1 MASTT
6 ALRTYF
12 FFLAAAFFFAGAFF
26 LVLLVAAFFVAII
39 PPCRMVLIV
48 PTINGPYRSEPLHLV
63 QPPTTSFERII
74 QASLSCCQEEKCHFG
89 KIFLN
94 L

>member
-6 ALRTYF
+6 ALLTYF

-26 LVLLVAAFFVAII
+26 LVLLLAAFFVAIT
-39 PPCRMVLIV
+39 PPCRMVLLV
-48 PTINGPYRSEPLHLV
+48 PTIHCPYRSEPLHLV
-63 QPPTTSFERII
+63 QPPTTSFVWII
-74 QASLSCCQEEKCHFG
+74 QALLSLCQEEKWHFG
-89 KIFLN
+89 KIFLK